1 LFKIHSFSALICK
14 PNAPLAEG
22 VDPNM
27 TGADLS
33 AVASARHGSSQRT
46 AEFGCIMDVQT
57 MEGAAVKML
66 RQIAILTAV
75 LALSLAARAA
85 AQAQSVPPAG
95 SSDAVGCG
103 QRCYRVALP
112 LGLYVQEVIE
122 DGRYVMLEDGS
133 VWEIRLSQRPVA
145 SSWRPGDFVQLKTIW
160 APVDRYEMLLAH
172 GDNDKAE
179 ARLAGRGRAPATGLP
194 D

>member
-1 LFKIHSFSALICK
+1 VFKIHSFSAFICK
-14 PNAPLAEG
+14 PNGPLAEG
-22 VDPNM
+22 VDPNIPQPDP
-27 TGADLS
+27 A
-33 AVASARHGSSQRT
+33 AVAPALRGSSQRT
-46 AEFGCIMDVQT
+46 AEICCIIDVQT
-57 MEGAAVKML
+57 MEGAPVKML
-66 RQIAILTAV
+66 RQIALLTSV
-75 LALSLAARAA
+75 LALALAGQAA
-85 AQAQSVPPAG
+85 AQAQSASPAG

-145 SSWRPGDFVQLKTIW
+145 SSWRPGDFVQMKTIW

-179 ARLAGRGRAPATGLP
+179 ARLAGRGHAPATGLP